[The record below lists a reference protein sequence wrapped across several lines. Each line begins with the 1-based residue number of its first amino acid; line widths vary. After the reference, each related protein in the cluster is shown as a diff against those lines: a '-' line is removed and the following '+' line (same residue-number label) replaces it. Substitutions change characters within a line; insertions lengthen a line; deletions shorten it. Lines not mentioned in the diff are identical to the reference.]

1 MPRGDR
7 TGPLGRGQLSGRQ
20 LGYCS
25 GYDVPGY
32 MQGEFF
38 GCGSRRG
45 RGRDAGGRGMAFR
58 SGAGRGGWLPASGLG
73 TASVSSGDE
82 ASQLKSQ
89 MDALEQALAALRR
102 QFDALVSVT
111 KE

>member
-1 MPRGDR
+1 M
-7 TGPLGRGQLSGRQ
+7 
-20 LGYCS
+20 
-25 GYDVPGY
+25 
-32 MQGEFF
+32 
-38 GCGSRRG
+38 
-45 RGRDAGGRGMAFR
+45 
-58 SGAGRGGWLPASGLG
+58 PASGLG

-82 ASQLKSQ
+82 ASRLKSQ